1 MLELSFLLKIINLLL
16 FLQIF
21 EIILN
26 YKLILELILIL

>member
-26 YKLILELILIL
+26 YKLILGLILIL